1 MLRLHPGKSSYKE
14 KSSVPGS
21 SLLPG
26 CCHPSTRPQP
36 LFQDPFSRSEEH
48 GIIAG
53 EEMDRGQF
61 RGEGGNRERKNSWN
75 SVAAAVAD
83 HCCSEPLPSG
93 YRALSSLGTH

>member
-61 RGEGGNRERKNSWN
+61 RGEGGNRERKNSWKLRQQRWQII
-75 SVAAAVAD
+75 AAPS
-83 HCCSEPLPSG
+83 HCP
-93 YRALSSLGTH
+93 LGTVL